1 MYRLFRHYVPGMV
14 VAAVIGDVLV
24 IVGAIV
30 TAWHFGWWVGQTP
43 LWPKVMSLTGIIV
56 CGLYVSELY
65 DARRIVAQ
73 RELGARLLLGLL
85 GSGTL
90 AAALG
95 FALPVLRF
103 GRLAFIEILLLS
115 AVGLMLWRLTWL
127 RVHVARGL
135 RERVLVLGV
144 GPAAGRL
151 VELQTTGARPFTV
164 VGFLSD
170 APGAFEELPSGTEL
184 VGKARDILAIVE
196 ELQPDVV
203 VVALRDMRG
212 AFPASDLL
220 ECRTR
225 GIRVEDWPSFYEKQ
239 TGKILVTGMRPSW
252 LIFSDGFVKTRFTQ
266 MVKRAVDI
274 ALSLLG
280 LTVAAPLMALV
291 AILVK
296 LDSKGPVLFRQERV
310 GQYGR
315 VFVLKKF
322 RSMRVDA
329 ERDGHAVWAS
339 EDDPRATRIGRFLR
353 RSRLDELPQLVNI
366 LVGEMS
372 FIGPRPERPE
382 FVQRLQQRIPFYVE
396 RHSVKPGLTGWAQVR
411 HPYTA
416 SVEGTLEKLQYDLYY
431 IKNLSLFLDMLILV
445 STVQVVLFGRGAR

>member
-1 MYRLFRHYVPGMV
+1 MYRLFRHYVPGMM
-14 VAAVIGDVLV
+14 VAAVIGDVVV
-24 IVGAIV
+24 ILGAIA
-30 TAWHFGWWVGQTP
+30 TAWYFGWWVGQAP
-43 LWPKVMSLTGIIV
+43 LWPKVVSLTGMIV

-65 DARRIVAQ
+65 DPRRIVSG
-73 RELGARLLLGLL
+73 RELGARLLLGLV

-95 FALPVLRF
+95 FAVPVLRF
-103 GRLAFIEILLLS
+103 GRLAFIEILLMS
-115 AVGLMLWRLTWL
+115 AVGLILWRTAWL
-127 RVHVARGL
+127 SLCAARGL

-144 GPAAGRL
+144 GPAAKSL
-151 VELQTTGARPFTV
+151 VELQRTGARPFTV

-170 APGAFEELPSGTEL
+170 EPGAYEELPPGTEL
-184 VGKARDILAIVE
+184 AGKAGDLLAIVD

-220 ECRTR
+220 QCRTR
-225 GIRVEDWPSFYEKQ
+225 GIRVEDWASFYEKQ
-239 TGKILVTGMRPSW
+239 TGKILITGMRPSW

-274 ALSLLG
+274 TLALLG
-280 LTVAAPLMALV
+280 LTTAAPLMALV
-291 AILVK
+291 AILIK

-310 GQYGR
+310 GQRGS
-315 VFVLKKF
+315 VFVLRKF

-339 EDDPRATRIGRFLR
+339 QDDPRATRVGRLLR

-366 LVGEMS
+366 LVGDMS

-382 FVQRLQQRIPFYVE
+382 FVQKLQQRIPFYVE

-411 HPYTA
+411 HQYAA
-416 SVEGTLEKLQYDLYY
+416 SVEDALEKLQYDLYY

>member
-1 MYRLFRHYVPGMV
+1 M
-14 VAAVIGDVLV
+14 
-24 IVGAIV
+24 
-30 TAWHFGWWVGQTP
+30 
-43 LWPKVMSLTGIIV
+43 
-56 CGLYVSELY
+56 
-65 DARRIVAQ
+65 
-73 RELGARLLLGLL
+73 
-85 GSGTL
+85 
-90 AAALG
+90 
-95 FALPVLRF
+95 
-103 GRLAFIEILLLS
+103 
-115 AVGLMLWRLTWL
+115 TWL

-151 VELQTTGARPFTV
+151 IELQTTGARPFTV

-411 HPYTA
+411 HQYTA

>member
-1 MYRLFRHYVPGMV
+1 MICSSAGR
-14 VAAVIGDVLV
+14 GD
-24 IVGAIV
+24 
-30 TAWHFGWWVGQTP
+30 P
-43 LWPKVMSLTGIIV
+43 
-56 CGLYVSELY
+56 
-65 DARRIVAQ
+65 R
-73 RELGARLLLGLL
+73 
-85 GSGTL
+85 
-90 AAALG
+90 
-95 FALPVLRF
+95 
-103 GRLAFIEILLLS
+103 
-115 AVGLMLWRLTWL
+115 
-127 RVHVARGL
+127 RGL
-135 RERVLVLGV
+135 AQL
-144 GPAAGRL
+144 
-151 VELQTTGARPFTV
+151 
-164 VGFLSD
+164 
-170 APGAFEELPSGTEL
+170 
-184 VGKARDILAIVE
+184 
-196 ELQPDVV
+196 
-203 VVALRDMRG
+203 
-212 AFPASDLL
+212 
-220 ECRTR
+220 
-225 GIRVEDWPSFYEKQ
+225 YEKQ
-239 TGKILVTGMRPSW
+239 TGKILITGMRPSW

-329 ERDGHAVWAS
+329 ERDGRAVWAS

-366 LVGEMS
+366 LVGDMS

-411 HPYTA
+411 HQYVA
-416 SVEGTLEKLQYDLYY
+416 S
-431 IKNLSLFLDMLILV
+431 S
-445 STVQVVLFGRGAR
+445 